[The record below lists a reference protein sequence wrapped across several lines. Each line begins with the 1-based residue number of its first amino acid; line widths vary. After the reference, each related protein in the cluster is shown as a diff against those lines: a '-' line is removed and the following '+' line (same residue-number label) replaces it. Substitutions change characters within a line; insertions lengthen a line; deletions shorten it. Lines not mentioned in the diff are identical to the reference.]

1 MPASKKVELNE
12 EQRRQ
17 LQAWTKNPPRQH
29 LRRKAWAI
37 LLSAAGQPAY
47 QVASDRRVHAH
58 RTSVSAWIENFNA
71 QGLEGLKQKPGQ
83 GRKPAFS
90 PSNGSPSTG
99 SG

>member
-1 MPASKKVELNE
+1 MPASKPVELRE
-12 EQRRQ
+12 EQRKQ
-17 LQAWTKNPPRQH
+17 LEAWTKNPPRPH

-47 QVASDRRVHAH
+47 QVAADHRIHAH
-58 RTSVSAWIENFNA
+58 RTSVSAWIESFNA
-71 QGLEGLKQKPGQ
+71 QGVEGLKQKPGQ

-90 PSNGSPSTG
+90 PSNESRSTD